1 MLLFDEVEMVFLFL
15 SLLLSYFICNWPSN
29 LVASPFRYTPS
40 LTSFH
45 QLMLLPLWPNVPLSH
60 TLIIAMS
67 SNWARFCPPLPFAVS
82 SQQRILLKHQSNS
95 IAFLF
100 KILFVS
106 PSYWKQKCVS
116 VLWSKFPHMVCL
128 SLTPWNCFSDF
139 MSFILLLDHSGHLVF
154 CFFFFLNSSYD
165 SPTGFW
171 TCYLLYQIYCSPNIY
186 TTSSFLASL
195 SSYKWIPF
203 CTAHLKKFTF
213 LPDTS
218 NSLLLS
224 NYFLLGRYS
233 YLTNYYLI
241 ITYIACLW
249 HWNISFKKKV
259 VFPFCVQLYSQMH
272 KTVFDT

>member
-1 MLLFDEVEMVFLFL
+1 MLFCLKFFSFPHLTENKNVYLCYDLN
-15 SLLLSYFICNWPSN
+15 SPTWS
-29 LVASPFRYTPS
+29 ASPSHPETAS
-40 LTSFH
+40 LI
-45 QLMLLPLWPNVPLSH
+45 LCPLFSYLI
-60 TLIIAMS
+60 TLG
-67 SNWARFCPPLPFAVS
+67 
-82 SQQRILLKHQSNS
+82 
-95 IAFLF
+95 
-100 KILFVS
+100 ILFFV
-106 PSYWKQKCVS
+106 
-116 VLWSKFPHMVCL
+116 
-128 SLTPWNCFSDF
+128 
-139 MSFILLLDHSGHLVF
+139 
-154 CFFFFLNSSYD
+154 FFFLNSSYD